1 LEPEPLAIVER
12 AVSGTIEHAVIGWVK
27 DSDRAPWREIFSCG
41 TYAGAMQKL
50 AWTAAGPKTN
60 RRFFVTRG
68 EHPEAFFKRA
78 ATLASKATA
87 TATGTSPT
95 ATATA
100 TTRKVTT
107 MPQFKVSENKFG
119 IKVPIGRYY
128 CRFIG
133 TEDRKPFADRPT
145 EQRMAWVWE
154 ILDGAQRGQRI
165 EQESGV
171 EASMKTIC
179 LQVLCWLHGR
189 QIRVD
194 EQVETESRIGK
205 TYWVSVG
212 VNPKSDKGS
221 LHVAHVDMVDGQPA
235 PPPSQVPAPPRP
247 PQQSGPPPAPPAPP
261 APTVRMFWCLDSSG
275 QPVSTPVPE
284 HEVQT
289 HLDTNKLDPR
299 TYQVC
304 LQGETEW
311 KPAAAHGFQYVTPF

>member
-1 LEPEPLAIVER
+1 MNLWTTCCGSVTASNRNRPASGGSRIATGHRGGRYSAAEPGVD
-12 AVSGTIEHAVIGWVK
+12 G
-27 DSDRAPWREIFSCG
+27 
-41 TYAGAMQKL
+41 
-50 AWTAAGPKTN
+50 
-60 RRFFVTRG
+60 G
-68 EHPEAFFKRA
+68 ETPEEFFKRA
-78 ATLASKATA
+78 ETLASTATA

-100 TTRKVTT
+100 TTGKVTT
-107 MPQFKVSENKFG
+107 MPSFKVSENKFG

-145 EQRMAWVWE
+145 EQRMAWAWE

-221 LHVAHVDMVDGQPA
+221 LHVAHVDLVDGQPA
-235 PPPSQVPAPPRP
+235 TSPSQAPAPPRP

-261 APTVRMFWCLDSSG
+261 APTVRMFWCLDAEGGVISM
-275 QPVSTPVPE
+275 PVPE
-284 HEVQT
+284 HEVQQFI
-289 HLDTNKLDPR
+289 DEQKKDPR
-299 TYQVC
+299 TYSVC
-304 LQGETEW
+304 LQGGTEW
-311 KPAAAHGFQYVTPF
+311 KPAVDHGFTSKVPF